1 MTDVKRVQCANSRKK
16 GKVQQGHVKDFIFT
30 LVTTTKMSLTQRKS
44 NVESSEASDDDEKIK
59 ARKEGLPRNQKK
71 QGKLFW
77 MKTRPTQTVLSG
89 MILLLILSY
98 PFLSKL
104 IWLRCLTLAPI
115 VLCFWLAVD
124 PSKDRKMSQRILPFA
139 LVATTAS
146 AHLPDFLGA
155 ALAVLSILA
164 FSLITMPA
172 SETSKVSFEKAIK
185 PESAVPVVMAII
197 LMIAVL
203 LMDNFFV
210 WVVSATFKPGHSF
223 KTAPDALQDNGQL
236 VMKWI
241 LSDLTKR
248 EVVGLRRLWNVQNG
262 LIACL
267 GASFVSLE
275 VFRERHLTLYRIT
288 RRGVLVLAAAR
299 FIRVVCYSL
308 TVLPSQSKRC
318 YLQRFPFPPPEDW
331 MEWVLVGLRPYSHG
345 GCNDLVISGHAT
357 VVSLLTCIS
366 ASVGTDPLFQT
377 CLWSLVFLDFCVE
390 IYEGFHYSVDMFLGT
405 VLVCLLWR
413 VMAPTEDPGPI
424 PTTPRQ
430 PIRNISKITIGVYSF
445 IAFGAYAQ
453 VCIFPRGL
461 TIPIILLYVAVA
473 VSYLVKSQRS
483 RGDPQEEASYQHT
496 AQHTLLCLLFLA
508 LGVYM

>member
-1 MTDVKRVQCANSRKK
+1 
-16 GKVQQGHVKDFIFT
+16 
-30 LVTTTKMSLTQRKS
+30 MSLTQRKV
-44 NVESSEASDDDEKIK
+44 NAEAPALSDDDEGSKGTK
-59 ARKEGLPRNQKK
+59 DESARNEKK
-71 QGKLFW
+71 PVFW
-77 MKTRPTQTVLSG
+77 MKHPTPIVLSG
-89 MILLLILSY
+89 VIVALVLSY
-98 PFLSKL
+98 AFLSKL
-104 IWLRCLTLAPI
+104 LWLRCLTLSPV
-115 VLCFWLAVD
+115 VLCFWLVVD
-124 PSKDRKMSQRILPFA
+124 PSNDRRMSQRILPLA
-139 LVATTAS
+139 LVATTVS
-146 AHLPDFLGA
+146 AQLPDFIRA
-155 ALAVLSILA
+155 ALAALAILA
-164 FSLITMPA
+164 FSLVTIPA
-172 SETSKVSFEKAIK
+172 SEKSHASSEKAVK

-197 LMIAVL
+197 IMIAVL
-203 LMDNFFV
+203 LLDNFFV

-236 VMKWI
+236 VMKWM
-241 LSDLTKR
+241 LSDLTKG
-248 EVVGLRRLWNVQNG
+248 EVVGLRRLWKVQNG

-275 VFRERHLTLYRIT
+275 VFREQRLTLYRVV

-318 YLQRFPFPPPEDW
+318 YLQRFPVPPPEDW
-331 MEWVLVGLRPYSHG
+331 MEWILVGFRPYSHG

-366 ASVGTDPLFQT
+366 ASVGTDPLFQA

-413 VMAPTEDPGPI
+413 VMAPTKDPGPI
-424 PTTPRQ
+424 PTTARQ
-430 PIRNISKITIGVYSF
+430 PIRDISKSTIGVFSF
-445 IAFGAYAQ
+445 ITFGSYAQ
-453 VCIFPRGL
+453 VSFLPRGL
-461 TIPIILLYVAVA
+461 TIPMILLYVGAA
-473 VSYLVKSQRS
+473 VSYLVKSLRS
-483 RGDPQEEASYQHT
+483 RAVPLEEAAYRHA

>member
-1 MTDVKRVQCANSRKK
+1 MN
-16 GKVQQGHVKDFIFT
+16 
-30 LVTTTKMSLTQRKS
+30 LTQRKT
-44 NVESSEASDDDEKIK
+44 NVEESSGVSDNGGGIKGKKDET
-59 ARKEGLPRNQKK
+59 PRNEKK
-71 QGKLFW
+71 LLFW
-77 MKTRPTQTVLSG
+77 MKKRPTTIVLSG
-89 MILLLILSY
+89 MILVLILSY

-104 IWLRCLTLAPI
+104 LWLKCLTLSPVI
-115 VLCFWLAVD
+115 LCFWLVVD
-124 PSKDRKMSQRILPFA
+124 PSKERRMSQRLLPLA
-139 LVATTAS
+139 LVATTFS
-146 AHLPDFLGA
+146 AQLPDFLGA

-164 FSLITMPA
+164 FSLVTMPA
-172 SETSKVSFEKAIK
+172 SEKSHASTENSVK
-185 PESAVPVVMAII
+185 PESAVPVVVAIVI
-197 LMIAVL
+197 MIAVL

-236 VMKWI
+236 VMKWL

-275 VFRERHLTLYRIT
+275 VFRERRLTLYRIT
-288 RRGVLVLAAAR
+288 QRGVSVLAAAR

-318 YLQRFPFPPPEDW
+318 YLQRFPVPPPEDW
-331 MEWVLVGLRPYSHG
+331 MEWILVGLRPYSHG

-366 ASVGTDPLFQT
+366 ASVGTDPLFQA

-413 VMAPTEDPGPI
+413 VMAPSKDPGPV

-430 PIRNISKITIGVYSF
+430 PVRDISKSTVGVYSF

-453 VCIFPRGL
+453 VSIFPRVF
-461 TIPIILLYVAVA
+461 TIPMILLYVGVA
-473 VSYLVKSQRS
+473 VSSLVKSLRS
-483 RGDPQEEASYQHT
+483 RGTLLQEAAYQHT